1 MPKLL
6 MLKGLPA
13 SGKSTY
19 AKDLV
24 AKHGYWRVNKD
35 ELRAM
40 AHNSMHSSFK
50 EKFIIHW
57 RDELIKDGLGGGA
70 NVVVDDT
77 NFNPVHKAHFQAICE
92 VMKYDF
98 EEKFFDVPVE
108 ECIKRDLQRPNS
120 VGAKVIWQMHNQY
133 LKPKPAVYVPPAQGD
148 SAIMVDIDGTLAHMA
163 DRSPYDP
170 TLYHTDT
177 VDEAVKD
184 LVNNYYDLGYSVI
197 MCSGRDDTYKDVTVQ
212 WLKDNSVKFHEIHMR
227 IGGDKRKDWI
237 VKREL
242 FDAHIR
248 DRFNIHFVLDDRD
261 QVVDMWRNEIGLKVL
276 QVAEGN
282 F

>member
-19 AKDLV
+19 ARELV
-24 AKHGYWRVNKD
+24 DKGWWRVNKD
-35 ELRAM
+35 DLRAM
-40 AHNSMHSSFK
+40 AHNSSHSNYK

-57 RDELIKDGLGGGA
+57 RDELIKDALGGGN

-98 EEKFFDVPVE
+98 EEKFFDVPPE
-108 ECIKRDLQRPNS
+108 ECIKRDLKRPNS
-120 VGAKVIWQMHNQY
+120 VGAKVIWQMYNQY
-133 LKPKPAVYVPPAQGD
+133 LKPKPAVYTPPAQGD

-163 DRSPYDP
+163 GRSPYDP
-170 TLYHTDT
+170 SLYHTDT
-177 VDEAVKD
+177 VDEDIKD
-184 LVNNYYDLGYSVI
+184 LVNGYYDRGYSVI
-197 MCSGRDDTYKDVTVQ
+197 LCSGRDDTYKDVTVQ
-212 WLKDNSVKFHEIHMR
+212 WLNDNGVKFHEIHMR
-227 IGGDKRKDWI
+227 EGGDKRKDWI

-261 QVVDMWRNEIGLKVL
+261 QVVNMWRNDLGLKVL